1 MGVVKSAV
9 FQNLLNC
16 LDVELTNSDMVQLQ
30 SRFGIIFEGVHY
42 VRYEAILRE
51 LHFDNHADRWMFNFP
66 KNDQL
71 SSKDQDN
78 ISETATILST
88 KVRRLQERSQG

>member
-1 MGVVKSAV
+1 M
-9 FQNLLNC
+9 
-16 LDVELTNSDMVQLQ
+16 DVELTNSDMNQLQ

-42 VRYEAILRE
+42 VRYEAILRQ

-71 SSKDQDN
+71 SFKDLDN
-78 ISETATILST
+78 VSETATIFST
-88 KVRRLQERSQG
+88 KVRRLQERSQGKKNRYPV

>member
-71 SSKDQDN
+71 SFKD
-78 ISETATILST
+78 
-88 KVRRLQERSQG
+88 